1 MENKINIAEL
11 LKDCPKGTKLYS
23 PLCGECRVIKV
34 YNYLG
39 FDVINGTDDVFNF
52 SYDGRYNLMGECC
65 IFPSKD
71 QRDWSKF
78 VPPCKF
84 KTGDVLFVDCS
95 DDEDKSYQY
104 IFILND
110 PDFYGKW
117 HSYCHLDGV
126 GCFHSKETY
135 LTDDEY
141 HPRFAT
147 EEEKAKLFDAIKSH
161 GYNWNPDTKT
171 LERLVEPS
179 EGTLVQIDFTREL
192 RIADEV
198 EVILG
203 DYEFVL
209 KDGKT
214 YFVKKKPQYP
224 KTYEECCEVLG
235 YSGNYNMILTTDVDN
250 KLFKALYRLK
260 VCRDAYWKIAG
271 EQMGLGKPWKPD
283 WNNVSD
289 KHCIYFISGEIWLT
303 ECQTR
308 QCTLAF
314 PTAEM
319 RDAFYEN
326 FKELIEECKEL
337 L

>member
-1 MENKINIAEL
+1 MANLAIKGHPTRGKEVIEILEMLGGKNRYKLDGKKDLWYILSNSTIEYATYSFQERCYSIYEFEACFPYKVGDKVISQYGKLGRIRSLIWSERDNQVRYEL
-11 LKDCPKGTKLYS
+11 
-23 PLCGECRVIKV
+23 E
-34 YNYLG
+34 
-39 FDVINGTDDVFNF
+39 DDVDSLYFANE
-52 SYDGRYNLMGECC
+52 LQPVE
-65 IFPSKD
+65 
-71 QRDWSKF
+71 
-78 VPPCKF
+78 
-84 KTGDVLFVDCS
+84 
-95 DDEDKSYQY
+95 E
-104 IFILND
+104 
-110 PDFYGKW
+110 
-117 HSYCHLDGV
+117 
-126 GCFHSKETY
+126 KETM
-135 LTDDEY
+135 EG
-141 HPRFAT
+141 
-147 EEEKAKLFDAIKSH
+147 K
-161 GYNWNPDTKT
+161 
-171 LERLVEPS
+171 
-179 EGTLVQIDFTREL
+179 GTLVQIDLTREL
-192 RIADEV
+192 CIADKV

-224 KTYEECCEVLG
+224 KNYEECCKTLG

-250 KLFKALYRLK
+250 KLFNALYRLK

-289 KHCIYFISGEIWLT
+289 KHCIYFVSGEIWLT

-319 RDAFYEN
+319 RDEFYTN
-326 FKELIEECKEL
+326 FKDLIESCKEL